1 MSRDLTGVRFGELV
15 VLERAG
21 VDDSGHRRWLCGCDC
36 GRLAVRGG
44 THLIRAKRE
53 GRRSCCARCL
63 NRLRD
68 DMRGEVR
75 DDLRLQFFEQWQETG
90 SLWSPFQED
99 RLAAGI
105 MSDLEDAFGDRREAP
120 WIRPERVRVDPSWP
134 YSRADVRASLER
146 LAYRRR
152 QDRYRKRRKAD
163 EERLRRERVERWERG
178 RALILERRR
187 AGLNALLTS
196 ENIADYS
203 DADRAAIAEAMSHIA
218 RAEAGLRRMLDE
230 EQGRRRA

>member
-1 MSRDLTGVRFGELV
+1 MSRDLIGVRFGELV

-21 VDDSGHRRWLCGCDC
+21 VDDSGHRRYLCGCDC

-44 THLIRAKRE
+44 AHLIRAKRE

-63 NRLRD
+63 SRLRD
-68 DMRGEVR
+68 GMRGEMR
-75 DDLRLQFFEQWQETG
+75 DDLRLQFFEQWQDTG

-99 RLAAGI
+99 RLSAGI
-105 MSDLEDAFGDRREAP
+105 MSELEAAFGDRREAS
-120 WIRPERVRVDPSWP
+120 IRERDCNLDPSWP

-146 LAYRRR
+146 LAYERRR
-152 QDRYRKRRKAD
+152 DRDRKRRKAN
-163 EERLRRERVERWERG
+163 EERERRERVERWQRG

-187 AGLNALLTS
+187 AGLDALLTS
-196 ENIADYS
+196 PNLADYS
-203 DADRAAIAEAMSHIA
+203 DADRAAIAEAMSHVA